1 MNNPRYQNQQQL
13 TNQKQKVKTLNNNP
27 SNKGFTNVITL
38 SLITSFVAGAIFM
51 LVYLLVK

>member
-38 SLITSFVAGAIFM
+38 SLITRFVASAIFM
-51 LVYLLVK
+51 LVYLWIK

>member
-51 LVYLLVK
+51 LVYLWIK

>member
-38 SLITSFVAGAIFM
+38 SLITSFVTGAIFM
-51 LVYLLVK
+51 LVYLLIK